1 MLFMPITDATKWLA
15 RHCEEQILA
24 AGITDENNYT
34 GMNQPRRWY
43 TGYVGEYCFRN
54 LLILYDKRYLFTPR
68 CDGHPDRH
76 DFLVYLPGD
85 PLALTL
91 NVKTMN
97 REHSTD
103 VMMPESQFQKY
114 RHDFYVGT
122 RVLGDYAELAF
133 DGWTTYGILAR
144 EKPVTHK
151 NNKNPT
157 RQIPRR
163 KLRPIETLLEMIA

>member
-15 RHCEEQILA
+15 RFWQDKIFA
-24 AGITDENNYT
+24 AGINDENNYT
-34 GMNQPRRWY
+34 GLNEPDRYY
-43 TGYVGEYCFRN
+43 TGYVGEICFRN
-54 LLILYDKRYLFTPR
+54 LLILFDKRYVFKPR
-68 CDGHPDRH
+68 FDGYPDAH
-76 DFLVYLPGD
+76 DFLVYLAGD
-85 PLALTL
+85 PASLSL

-97 REHSTD
+97 REFSTD

-144 EKPVTHK
+144 EKPRTHK
-151 NNKNPT
+151 NKILT